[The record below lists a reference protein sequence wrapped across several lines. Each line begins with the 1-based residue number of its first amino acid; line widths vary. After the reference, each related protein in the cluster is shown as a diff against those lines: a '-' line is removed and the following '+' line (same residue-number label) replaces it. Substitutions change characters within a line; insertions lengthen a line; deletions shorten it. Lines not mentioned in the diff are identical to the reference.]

1 MAVSSVTKT
10 KSHQS
15 FTPSSV
21 QSRNFAHLYADVG
34 WFGFAFGSTLS
45 FLPVF
50 ATRMGASGW
59 QVAML
64 TAGPAFISI
73 LLTLPAGRWLA
84 GRSLGPS
91 VAKMAFWHR
100 LGYFLLIPL
109 PVLLPASMQV
119 WAVMLLTLLMAV
131 PGTALIVGFNA
142 LLATTVAP
150 EHRGKVVGRRNSLL
164 AATIM
169 VSFVLSGY
177 ILDWLS
183 FEWGYMVVFTM
194 GALGGAFSTYH
205 LSKIEPPPTP
215 QFLGRPT
222 QDMAQPGRG
231 VGVSGSMP
239 HRLTVGVRL
248 AMQWTPRKDSL
259 LSQISPGYGRVMLAF
274 FLFHFTQMLPAA
286 LFPLFWVHEAHL
298 TDGEI
303 GWVNGIFYLTML
315 LAAPLLGPLT
325 RRFGNYR
332 LMVVNAILLSV
343 YPLLTALSHG
353 LALLLVTG
361 AIGGIVWAILA
372 GAHINRLLERIPEET
387 RPAHLA
393 VYNLAFNAALLGGT
407 LLGPFLGDWLGLRGA
422 LLLVFALRAGSGLAL
437 GRWG

>member
-10 KSHQS
+10 GSRQS
-15 FTPSSV
+15 FNPSSV
-21 QSRNFAHLYADVG
+21 QSRNFTHLYGDVG

-59 QVAML
+59 QVGL
-64 TAGPAFISI
+64 LSAGPALISI
-73 LLTLPAGRWLA
+73 LFTLPAGRWLA
-84 GRSLGPS
+84 RRQLGPS
-91 VAKMAFWHR
+91 VAKMAFLHR

-109 PVLLPASMQV
+109 PLLLPTSMQV
-119 WAVMLLTLLMAV
+119 WSVILLTILMAI
-131 PGTALIVGFNA
+131 PGTALMVGFNA
-142 LLATTVAP
+142 LLATTVSP
-150 EHRGKVVGRRNSLL
+150 EFRGKVVGRRNALL
-164 AATIM
+164 AAAIM
-169 VSFVLSGY
+169 VSFILSGW
-177 ILDWLS
+177 ILDWLP
-183 FEWGYMVVFTM
+183 FEWGYMAVFTM
-194 GALGGAFSTYH
+194 GALGGALSTYH

-231 VGVSGSMP
+231 VGISGSMP
-239 HRLTVGVRL
+239 QRLTVGMRL
-248 AMQWTPRKDSL
+248 LMQWTPSKDSL
-259 LSQISPGYGRVMLAF
+259 LGQISPGYGWVMLAF

-286 LFPLFWVHEAHL
+286 LFPLFWVREVHL

-325 RRFGNYR
+325 RRWGNYR
-332 LMVVNAILLSV
+332 IMVVNAILLAI
-343 YPLLTALSHG
+343 YPLLTALSYG
-353 LALLLVTG
+353 LPLLLVTG
-361 AIGGIVWAILA
+361 AIGGVVWAILA

-407 LLGPFLGDWLGLRGA
+407 LLGPFLGDWLGLREA
-422 LLLVFALRAGSGLAL
+422 LLLVFVLRTSSGLAL
-437 GRWG
+437 ARWG